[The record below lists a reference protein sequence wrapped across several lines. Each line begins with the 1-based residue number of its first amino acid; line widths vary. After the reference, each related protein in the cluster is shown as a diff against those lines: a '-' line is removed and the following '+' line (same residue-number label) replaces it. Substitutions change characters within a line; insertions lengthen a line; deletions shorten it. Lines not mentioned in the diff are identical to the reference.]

1 MDLAHFYNV
10 AKEGASQLPGTL
22 PGPSW
27 HALPTHAR
35 GAAPEAPIV
44 YGFRFYKIRQPDP
57 ATHTFAVSFRV
68 FYEWSCAEAEGLDAG
83 AEVSRELPW
92 PELKVLNALSVES
105 EPLKRGARVV
115 DPTSKPR
122 RVYLSRM
129 YDCTLLSV
137 TSCHLAA
144 TANAHTTHHTPRT
157 THHTPRTTHHAPRT
171 THHAPHAWEGPPC
184 AGLQPTR
191 SAQRPHT

>member
-68 FYEWSCAEAEGLDAG
+68 FYEWSCVVLKASGAVGAVGLA
-83 AEVSRELPW
+83 W
-92 PELKVLNALSVES
+92 PVCKGGLK
-105 EPLKRGARVV
+105 
-115 DPTSKPR
+115 
-122 RVYLSRM
+122 
-129 YDCTLLSV
+129 
-137 TSCHLAA
+137 LAQMV
-144 TANAHTTHHTPRT
+144 
-157 THHTPRTTHHAPRT
+157 
-171 THHAPHAWEGPPC
+171 G
-184 AGLQPTR
+184 
-191 SAQRPHT
+191 